1 MGPAGVV
8 QRRCWNRPLPGRV
21 STEFSLQ
28 EVMWQVLRKG
38 GIGEGSASG
47 ASCKGAP
54 QAGWIWK
61 GRARQ
66 GRAELLTVRVRPIS
80 VAFQWLH
87 VVFLSQKS
95 ECLMYT
101 CSLNPG
107 PVYHPE
113 LAGPAP
119 RHSQGH
125 GDGTGR
131 MQVSPASE

>member
-1 MGPAGVV
+1 MRPAGVV

-21 STEFSLQ
+21 TTEFSLQ

-38 GIGEGSASG
+38 GIGEGFASG
-47 ASCKGAP
+47 AFYKGAP

-66 GRAELLTVRVRPIS
+66 GRAELLTVRVRLIS

-101 CSLNPG
+101 CSLNPLARVPPRARRASASAQSG
-107 PVYHPE
+107 PRGQSWPD
-113 LAGPAP
+113 AGL
-119 RHSQGH
+119 
-125 GDGTGR
+125 TCL
-131 MQVSPASE
+131 